1 MNTILFD
8 KSDYIADSNH
18 IQFSDERFE
27 HIRTILKKE
36 STGSIKVAEREGK
49 MGLAEIVSMDSKS
62 IVLDPN
68 CTENPPEPLP
78 VTLIVALPRPQSMK
92 KVLYTATVM
101 GVKEIY
107 FIKTWKVDKNYWS
120 TPQLLEEK
128 RDKVIVEALTQTCD
142 TVAPTI
148 HLRKKF
154 KSFVLDE
161 LPELMKNRETR
172 LFHPTVENVEYKI
185 SPNTEYLYIIGPEGG
200 FNEYEVELLTE
211 VGALP
216 TSLGSRIQRVEQ
228 AVASVLG
235 FTACSLL

>member
-8 KSDYIADSNH
+8 KSDYLPNSELIR
-18 IQFSDERFE
+18 FTDERFE

-36 STGSIKVAEREGK
+36 HAESIKVAEREGK
-49 MGLAEIVSMDSKS
+49 MGTAEIISIDTKS
-62 IVLDPN
+62 ITLKPH
-68 CTENPPEPLP
+68 CTDNPPEALP
-78 VTLIVALPRPQSMK
+78 VTLVVALPRPQSMK

-120 TPQLLEEK
+120 TPQLLHEK
-128 RDKVIVEALTQTCD
+128 RDKVIAEALTQTCD
-142 TVAPTI
+142 TVAPKI

-154 KSFVLDE
+154 KAFVLDE
-161 LPELMKNRETR
+161 LPELMKNRETK
-172 LFHPTVENVEYKI
+172 LFHPTVDKVPFQIETEKEYI
-185 SPNTEYLYIIGPEGG
+185 YIIGPEGG

-211 VGALP
+211 VGAMP